1 MSFGFP
7 MGRTTAALLCRNL
20 LEDVASG
27 VLDPC
32 LSVGHL
38 LRCHRVAGVCTC
50 QASLVGILARL
61 PGSRALLVF
70 GGCFSL
76 CFHCKLVT
84 PASMLSL

>member
-1 MSFGFP
+1 VSFCWSP
-7 MGRTTAALLCRNL
+7 AALT
-20 LEDVASG
+20 
-27 VLDPC
+27 PC
-32 LSVGHL
+32 
-38 LRCHRVAGVCTC
+38 AGVCTC

-70 GGCFSL
+70 GGYFSL